1 MSGRR
6 ATLPQRASKIEI
18 SLKAQPARSVPL
30 PEVQAPATGALLRG
44 EVAGLKEGE
53 IIMAIDENK
62 LASALDAAT
71 KAHQDLVNIGD
82 EFKAIHRAKREPD
95 ESDIRRLHE
104 ACRAFVEVGKAVD
117 DIILAA

>member
-1 MSGRR
+1 
-6 ATLPQRASKIEI
+6 
-18 SLKAQPARSVPL
+18 
-30 PEVQAPATGALLRG
+30 
-44 EVAGLKEGE
+44 
-53 IIMAIDENK
+53 MAIDENK